1 MGFKPTIVVVA
12 YRRLD
17 TLSRLLESVNNGY
30 YSSNDVRLIISIDY
44 HKENQDV
51 VNYSEEYNWLHGEK
65 IVVRHNANLGL
76 RKHIIEC
83 GDYALK
89 YDSIIILEDDEVVA
103 PYFYEYA
110 RQAQDYYAE
119 EEKVAGVSLY
129 SHEWNIYAGKKFQPI
144 KKTGDVFFG
153 QFSCTWGQSWT
164 SRQWALFKEWYSNND
179 EITIDEKL
187 PSPIYA
193 WKESWGKYFIRYL
206 VETDRYYVL
215 PYHAYST
222 VYGVPGVHSKY
233 IELDVQVSL
242 NQGIDSPR
250 FAQFDDG
257 SHYDSF
263 FENKDLAG
271 IISKRHNI
279 SPEEICIDIYG
290 SSRKE
295 YSGYRYILTTKRMNY
310 KIMSSYDLNLRPHEA
325 NVLVGAAGT
334 GIFLYDNT
342 GVENNVYKTSR
353 IDYDFAGIKGPYAIK
368 YGISHCFYILL
379 NIVKV
384 FLGRK

>member
-1 MGFKPTIVVVA
+1 MGIKPTIVVVA

-51 VNYSEEYNWLHGEK
+51 INYSEGYNWLHGEK
-65 IVVRHNANLGL
+65 IVVKHDANLGL

-103 PYFYEYA
+103 PNFYEYA
-110 RQAQDYYAE
+110 RLAQDYYADE
-119 EEKVAGVSLY
+119 ERVAGVSLY

-164 SRQWALFKEWYSNND
+164 SSQWSLFKEWYANND
-179 EITIDEKL
+179 EIIVDEKL

-222 VYGVPGVHSKY
+222 VYGVPGVHSKHV
-233 IELDVQVSL
+233 ELDVQVSL
-242 NQGIDSPR
+242 NQGMDSPR
-250 FAQFDDG
+250 FTRFDDG

-263 FENKDLAG
+263 FENKDLVEV
-271 IISKRHNI
+271 ISKRYNI
-279 SPEEICIDIYG
+279 SPDEICIDIYG
-290 SSRKE
+290 SNRKE
-295 YSGYRYILTTKRMNY
+295 YFNRRYILTTKKLNY
-310 KIMSSYDLNLRPHEA
+310 KVIDSFELNSRPQEMSVITNSQGNS
-325 NVLVGAAGT
+325 VM
-334 GIFLYDNT
+334 LYDRSVACKNT
-342 GVENNVYKTSR
+342 IYRRKNRVLFDLAGVK
-353 IDYDFAGIKGPYAIK
+353 AGDAVFYL
-368 YGISHCFYILL
+368 ISHIGDIIKRQL
-379 NIVKV
+379 
-384 FLGRK
+384 

>member
-17 TLSRLLESVNNGY
+17 TLSRLLESVNNGH
-30 YSSNDVRLIISIDY
+30 YSSNDIRLIISIDY
-44 HKENQDV
+44 HKDNQDV
-51 VNYSEEYNWLHGEK
+51 ISYAEGYNWLHGEK
-65 IVVRHNANLGL
+65 IVVKHDANLGL

-83 GDYALK
+83 GDYSIK

-103 PYFYEYA
+103 PFFYEYA
-110 RQAQDYYAE
+110 RLAQDYYADE
-119 EEKVAGVSLY
+119 ERVAGVSLY

-164 SRQWALFKEWYSNND
+164 SGQWSLFKEWYLNND
-179 EITIDEKL
+179 EITVDEKL

-206 VETDRYYVL
+206 VETDKYYVL

-222 VYGVPGVHSKY
+222 VYGVPGVHSKR

-242 NQGIDSPR
+242 NQGMDSPR
-250 FAQFDDG
+250 FTRFDDG

-263 FENKDLAG
+263 FENKDLVEV
-271 IISKRHNI
+271 ISKRYNI
-279 SPEEICIDIYG
+279 SPDEICIDIYG
-290 SSRKE
+290 SNRKE
-295 YSGYRYILTTKRMNY
+295 YYNRRYILTTKKLKYKVIDSFELNSRPQEMNV
-310 KIMSSYDLNLRPHEA
+310 IMNCRGDAIILYDRREKSNNRIYSRRYRKLYDM
-325 NVLVGAAGT
+325 AGT
-334 GIFLYDNT
+334 NTMEALQYVVYHVIEIFW
-342 GVENNVYKTSR
+342 K
-353 IDYDFAGIKGPYAIK
+353 
-368 YGISHCFYILL
+368 
-379 NIVKV
+379 
-384 FLGRK
+384 